1 MATRDRRP
9 YLTSDVLDQDFLDES
24 QDNLECRLEM
34 VVDIEAPDGST
45 IFASDRNKYRGG
57 TFYEALL
64 NFPPIRKTIGEWL
77 TPTLEF
83 STITLQLSNV
93 DGRFNKFLQAGAD
106 FSDWIG
112 NRVTVRYG
120 LRDVELTYTR
130 IFVGFV
136 TEVKGFGRTQKS
148 IEIQARDRYDTINK
162 TFPRVVFSND
172 DFPNIEDSNI
182 GVGIPVIYGDW
193 TSNLRNPAMVPSFVV
208 NGADPDVDG
217 TNDPTRNPV
226 ENVVSIT
233 ALTEFDTS
241 GVYFKSGDL
250 FMNVPAAD
258 ITVTSGDNN
267 QFTVAQNASSWVEL
281 DDGSTEQYQFSQ
293 GDSFLV
299 KVKGKNL
306 SGFDENSVEIARD
319 ILKDFGDLSAGD
331 FDSNWDSFR
340 DKNTPPQSAIANI
353 KARAWVS
360 EAQGALEYALQILE
374 QVRLEVFVERET
386 LDLKISALHFE
397 NWNPNPDFTLKNWD
411 VRAGSL
417 KMAIDDAT
425 NFNRAQADYNFSP
438 DLNQNSFKTP
448 IFRNQA
454 SIDATKAISKL
465 IVFPNLVVESDVT
478 NQLKEI
484 LKLSSSMFEEL
495 ELDLTW
501 RSILRDI
508 GEIVIFDVNIG
519 STVFSQVRCMI
530 REIGYTSQGQVP
542 IKLWSLQ
549 MTPYPGY
556 EPGNPGTVGGY
567 NATITQE

>member
-9 YLTSDVLDQDFLDES
+9 YLTSNVLDQDFLDES
-24 QDNLECRLEM
+24 HDNLECRLEM

-45 IFASDRNKYRGG
+45 IYASDRNKYVGG

-64 NFPPIRKTIGEWL
+64 TFPPIRKTIGEWL

-83 STITLQLSNV
+83 STIRLQLSNV
-93 DGRFNKFLQAGAD
+93 DGRFNRFLQAGAD
-106 FSDWIG
+106 FTDWIG
-112 NRVTVRYG
+112 QSVTVRYG
-120 LRDVELTYTR
+120 LRDVDSTYTP

-136 TEVKGFGRTQKS
+136 TEVKGFGRTQKA

-162 TFPRVVFSND
+162 TFPRVVFRND

-193 TSNLRNPAMVPSFVV
+193 TSNLRNPAMLPSFVV

-233 ALTEFDTS
+233 ALTEFDIN
-241 GVYFKSGDL
+241 GVYFKSGDK
-250 FMNVPAAD
+250 FMNVPASD

-281 DDGSTEQYQFSQ
+281 DDGSTEQYQFAQ

-299 KVKGKNL
+299 KVKGKDL
-306 SGFDENSVEIARD
+306 AGFDENAVEIARD
-319 ILKDFGDLSAGD
+319 ILIDFGDLTSGD
-331 FDSNWDSFR
+331 FDPNWDSFR
-340 DKNTPPQSAIANI
+340 DKNTPSQSAIANI

-360 EAQGALEYALQILE
+360 EAQGALEYALQLLE
-374 QVRLEVFVERET
+374 QVRLEVFVERQT

-411 VRAGSL
+411 VKAGSL

-448 IFRNQA
+448 IFRNQD
-454 SIDATKAISKL
+454 SIDATKPISKL
-465 IVFPNLVVESDVT
+465 IVFPNLVVESDVI

-508 GEIVIFDVNIG
+508 GEIVIFDVDIG
-519 STVFSQVRCMI
+519 STKFTQVRSMI